1 MKVKRKLYFVI
12 PFLILVLVFS
22 LTGCTNPCES
32 KEAKQYLENASSKYE
47 IFMEKYK
54 LANSTPRINLAPIIA
69 DMQDIKIEFNGFNPP
84 SGCKELLNAHKI
96 YLEGMNCVIDGY
108 IAFQSQKEDS
118 DIVMIFIEAENLFDN
133 ADNIIKDFDNG
144 ELFLTARI
152 RFFNDASVEESE
164 SKEPKLKLLDY
175 NFNRE
180 NDYIITSGQVENIS
194 EENLEN
200 VEILVKF
207 LDEDDNFI
215 KSDSAL
221 IDYNPI
227 LSGQIS
233 PFEVIT
239 TDNPLIKRY
248 SISFKDLLGG
258 KINHIKE

>member
-1 MKVKRKLYFVI
+1 MKVGRRIYFIV

-84 SGCKELLNAHKI
+84 AGCKELLNAHKI

-108 IAFQSQKEDS
+108 IAFQSQED
-118 DIVMIFIEAENLFDN
+118 DLDVMMKFREAEDLFD
-133 ADNIIKDFDNG
+133 DTEDIIKNFEGSD
-144 ELFLTARI
+144 LFLNV
-152 RFFNDASVEESE
+152 RFKFFSNETSEESGMG
-164 SKEPKLKLLDY
+164 EPKLKLLDY
-175 NFNRE
+175 NFDRE
-180 NDYIITSGQVENIS
+180 YDYIIVQGQVKNIS
-194 EENLEN
+194 KESLKN
-200 VEILVKF
+200 VEALVEF
-207 LDEDDNFI
+207 FDEDDNFI
-215 KSDSAL
+215 KKDSAL

-227 LSGQIS
+227 LSNQTS

-239 TDNPLIKRY
+239 TDNPEIARY
-248 SISFKDLLGG
+248 RVSFKNLLDG
-258 KINHIKE
+258 KINHIK